1 MQWMSASY
9 FFGIILS
16 MKRNIIRIICIVVFV
31 ACFAYLGF
39 YYYQM
44 NRKSDETE
52 TMMSVANSSIYSNA
66 GNIMTVEVP
75 VEDDG
80 ADGDGVSSGTGE
92 TKNRVLT
99 ILPKYQD
106 LYKRNKNLIGWLKI
120 PDTQIDYPVMK
131 SINGNGEYYLNHN
144 YKGEED
150 KNGTLF
156 MDDECD
162 VIKPTENWIIYGHN
176 MKSGK
181 MFGNLTDYKSQSFY
195 EKHPV
200 IYFDTI
206 YETGSYVVIYAF
218 NSRVYDEAEITFK
231 YYQFIDPASEAE
243 FDSALSQMEADSL
256 INTGMAAS
264 YGDRLLILSTC
275 DYDEDNGRFVVVAVR
290 QADK

>member
-1 MQWMSASY
+1 
-9 FFGIILS
+9 
-16 MKRNIIRIICIVVFV
+16 MKRNVIRIICIVIFV

-39 YYYQM
+39 YYFQM
-44 NRKSDETE
+44 TRKDSETE
-52 TMMSVANSSIYSNA
+52 TMVSVANTSVYNNA
-66 GNIMTVEVP
+66 GNIMTVEA
-75 VEDDG
+75 EETG
-80 ADGDGVSSGTGE
+80 AEAEKKT
-92 TKNRVLT
+92 RILT

-106 LYKRNKNLIGWLKI
+106 LYKRNKNLIGWIKI
-120 PDTQIDYPVMK
+120 PDTNIDYPVMK
-131 SINGNGEYYLNHN
+131 SINGDGEFYLTHN

-156 MDDECD
+156 MDDDCD

-206 YETGSYVVIYAF
+206 YETGSYVVMYAF

-243 FDSALSQMEADSL
+243 FNSAMGDMAAATL
-256 INTGMAAS
+256 INTGNLAS

>member
-1 MQWMSASY
+1 
-9 FFGIILS
+9 
-16 MKRNIIRIICIVVFV
+16 MKRNIVRIICIIIFIG
-31 ACFAYLGF
+31 CFAYLGF

-44 NRKSDETE
+44 NRKETETE
-52 TMMSVANSSIYSNA
+52 TMMSVANTSVYNNA

-75 VEDDG
+75 AGEGDQ
-80 ADGDGVSSGTGE
+80 GDGKAEGE
-92 TKNRVLT
+92 SVESKRILT

-106 LYKRNKNLIGWLKI
+106 LYKKNKNLIGWLKI
-120 PDTQIDYPVMK
+120 PDTKIDYPVMK
-131 SINGNGEYYLNHN
+131 SINGNGEFYLNHN

-156 MDDECD
+156 MDDACD

-181 MFGNLTDYKSQSFY
+181 MFGSLTDYKSQSFY

-206 YETGSYVVIYAF
+206 YETGSYVVLYAF

-243 FDSALSQMEADSL
+243 FNSAMEQMAADSV
-256 INTGMAAS
+256 INTGMSAA

>member
-1 MQWMSASY
+1 
-9 FFGIILS
+9 
-16 MKRNIIRIICIVVFV
+16 MKRNIIRIICIVV
-31 ACFAYLGF
+31 ALGCFAYLGV
-39 YYYQM
+39 YYYM
-44 NRKSDETE
+44 MDRKDKESE
-52 TMMSVANSSIYSNA
+52 TMAVVASQSLYDNA
-66 GNIMTVEVP
+66 ENIVTVEVP
-75 VEDDG
+75 VEDT
-80 ADGDGVSSGTGE
+80 GDGEGGAE
-92 TKNRVLT
+92 PEKRVLT

-106 LYKRNKNLIGWLKI
+106 LYKRNKNLIGWIKI
-120 PDTQIDYPVMK
+120 PDTKIDYPVMK
-131 SINGNGEYYLNHN
+131 SINGKGEFYLNHN

-181 MFGNLTDYKSQSFY
+181 MFGRLTDYKSQSFY

-206 YETGSYVVIYAF
+206 YETGSYLVLYAF

-243 FDSALSQMEADSL
+243 FNSAMADMEAASL
-256 INTGMAAS
+256 INTGNYAA

-290 QADK
+290 QADKSN

>member
-1 MQWMSASY
+1 
-9 FFGIILS
+9 
-16 MKRNIIRIICIVVFV
+16 MKRNIIRIICIVIFIG
-31 ACFAYLGF
+31 CFGYLCF

-44 NRKSDETE
+44 QRKDAETD
-52 TMMSVANSSIYSNA
+52 TMTQVANTSVYSNA

-75 VEDDG
+75 AEDSSE
-80 ADGDGVSSGTGE
+80 GDSEGGGE
-92 TKNRVLT
+92 PRTRVLT

-120 PDTQIDYPVMK
+120 PDTKIDYPVMK
-131 SINGNGEYYLNHN
+131 SINGNGEFYLNHN

-156 MDDECD
+156 MDDNCD

-195 EKHPV
+195 ESHPV

-206 YETGSYVVIYAF
+206 YETGSYVVMYAF

-243 FDSALSQMEADSL
+243 FNSAMADMQAASL
-256 INTGMAAS
+256 INTGNIAS
-264 YGDRLLILSTC
+264 FGDRLLILSTC